1 MENLAYSL
9 NVVTPIFLLVIIGY
23 ILRRINWMSD
33 RLADEGARLVFNLAL
48 PCSVFRSIMN
58 SDISQTFNAKLVF
71 TTVGAIVGIFAVLC
85 LVVPK
90 LMKSPSDAATI
101 IQAIFRSNFLI
112 LGVPMARKMFG
123 EAGMGPTTLLLA
135 FAIPAFNVLAI
146 VAFTLIANNDP
157 SVGVG
162 KRALNAFVGVL
173 KNPLFVGA
181 VLGIIFSLMHLKL
194 PVFLDEAVGD
204 IGAMATPL
212 ALLTMG
218 AKFDISKFKASISVT
233 LIAAFCRI
241 IVCPFVVVG
250 IGILLGFRGYELV
263 ALYVLFSAP
272 TAVSSY
278 VMAKNM
284 GGNGNLASQVVLV
297 TTFFAMF
304 TITFGIFL
312 LKTFALI

>member
-1 MENLAYSL
+1 MDNLAYSL

-23 ILRRINWMSD
+23 ILRKVGWMSE
-33 RLADEGARLVFNLAL
+33 RLAEEGARLVFNLAL

-58 SDISQTFNAKLVF
+58 SDITQTFNAKLVF

-90 LMKSPSDAATI
+90 LMKSSSDAATI
-101 IQAIFRSNFLI
+101 IQASFRSNFLI
-112 LGVPMARKMFG
+112 LCVPMARNMYG

-135 FAIPAFNVLAI
+135 FAIPSFNVLAI

-157 SVGVG
+157 SVSIG
-162 KRALNAFVGVL
+162 KRALNAFIGVL
-173 KNPLFVGA
+173 KNPLFIGA
-181 VLGIIFSLMHLKL
+181 VLGILFSLLRIKL
-194 PVFLDEAVGD
+194 PTFLDEAVGD

-218 AKFDISKFKASISVT
+218 AQFDVQKFKSSLSVT
-233 LIAAFCRI
+233 MIAAFCRV
-241 IVCPFVVVG
+241 IVCPLVVVG
-250 IGILLGFRGYELV
+250 TGILLGFRGYELG

-284 GGNGNLASQVVLV
+284 GGNGNLASQVILV
-297 TTFFAMF
+297 TTFLSMF
-304 TITFGIFL
+304 TITFGIYL
-312 LKTFALI
+312 LKCFALI

>member
-1 MENLAYSL
+1 MENLMFSL

-33 RLADEGARLVFNLAL
+33 RFAEEGARLVFNLAL

-58 SDISQTFNAKLVF
+58 SDITQTFNAKLVF
-71 TTVGAIVGIFAVLC
+71 TTVGAIFGTFALLC
-85 LVVPK
+85 LIVPR
-90 LMKSPSDAATI
+90 LMKDRADAATI

-112 LGVPMARKMFG
+112 LGVPMARNMFG

-135 FAIPAFNVLAI
+135 FAIPSFNVLAI
-146 VAFTLIANNDP
+146 VAFALIANNDP
-157 SVGVG
+157 SVSLGQRTV
-162 KRALNAFVGVL
+162 KAIVNVM
-173 KNPLFVGA
+173 KNPLFIGA
-181 VLGIIFSLMHLKL
+181 VLGIIFSLFQLKL
-194 PVFLDEAVGD
+194 PTFFDEAVSD

-218 AKFDISKFKASISVT
+218 AQFDVKKFKSSISVT
-233 LIAAFCRI
+233 MIAAFCRV
-241 IVCPFVVVG
+241 IVCPVVVIG
-250 IGILLGFRGYELV
+250 IGILLGFRSYELG

-284 GGNGNLASQVVLV
+284 GGNGNLASQVILV
-297 TTFFAMF
+297 TTFLSMF
-304 TITFGIFL
+304 TITFGIYL
-312 LKTFALI
+312 LKCFALI